1 MSWISPGSL
10 ELKSV
15 RPGIPWWSGL
25 ALLGLL
31 ASSATATANDDA
43 APARIAYSVVAT
55 YPHDRLAYTQG
66 LVFTDG
72 ALYESTGL
80 YGRSTVR
87 RVNLKT
93 GKPELIRPL
102 AAHHFGEGL
111 TVFGERL
118 IQLTW
123 RSGTALTYTR
133 RDIRPSGQ
141 FRYGTEGW
149 GLTHDGEHLIMSD
162 GSATLYF
169 LDPITFSEVRRV
181 EVRDHRGPV
190 RFLNELEFV
199 GDQVFANV
207 WQSSNVIRIDPASGQ
222 VTGVIDLSELVARMR
237 TEPSADVLNGIAYIP
252 GSGRLLVTGKQWP
265 RIYAITLHGI
275 E

>member
-1 MSWISPGSL
+1 MSWISRGSV
-10 ELKSV
+10 ELKSA
-15 RPGIPWWSGL
+15 RPGNPWWIGL
-25 ALLGLL
+25 ALSGLL
-31 ASSATATANDDA
+31 AAAVAAANDTV
-43 APARIAYSVVAT
+43 APPRIGYTIVAT

-66 LVFTDG
+66 LVFADG
-72 ALYESTGL
+72 TLYESTGV

-93 GKPELIRPL
+93 GKPDLIRPIPKHL
-102 AAHHFGEGL
+102 FGEGL
-111 TVFGERL
+111 TAFGDRL

-123 RSGTALTYTR
+123 RSGTALIYAR

-141 FRYGTEGW
+141 FRYDTEGW

-169 LDPITFSEVRRV
+169 LDPVTFSEVRRV
-181 EVRDHRGPV
+181 DVRDHRGPV

-199 GDQVFANV
+199 GGQVFANV
-207 WQSSNVIRIDPASGQ
+207 WQSSDIVRIDPADGR
-222 VTGVIDLSELVARMR
+222 VTGVIDLSELVARMA
-237 TEPSADVLNGIAYIP
+237 TEPGADVLNGIAYIP

-265 RIYAITLHGI
+265 RLYAITLRPA